1 MSITKKKVVWN
12 KAEIAEILKGAVVEE
27 VGGDY
32 LVLRKDG
39 GRFYVYAVCYQCG
52 SGRIVIESEA
62 PPAPPQRG

>member
-1 MSITKKKVVWN
+1 MT
-12 KAEIAEILKGAVVEE
+12 KAEIAEILKGAVIEE

-39 GRFYVYAVCYQCG
+39 GRFYVYAICYQCG
-52 SGRIVIESEA
+52 SGRIVIESIESEA